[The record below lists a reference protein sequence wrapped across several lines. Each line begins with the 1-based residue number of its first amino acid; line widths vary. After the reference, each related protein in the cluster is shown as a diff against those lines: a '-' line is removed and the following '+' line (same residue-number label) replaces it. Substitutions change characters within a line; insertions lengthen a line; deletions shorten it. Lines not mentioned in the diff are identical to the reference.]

1 MATDAPSYSAPPPT
15 SLMIAPIVA
24 PKSEGGC
31 RLTGILVAAS
41 KDDGGVFTS
50 DDVQL
55 ACVLSCVYGMAVQVT
70 WDVATCGGSTV
81 GVFRV
86 PDSPPSEHAASRR
99 RRRTRSSPSAAVAPT
114 RTFPG
119 RDTSSRA
126 PSLCKTSACSAA
138 LHEKVRALCRV
149 MCNVSSRDHLRMW
162 VTYQDEQALLEA
174 ISQDAAMLCAGVE

>member
-1 MATDAPSYSAPPPT
+1 MGLNATAADAASFSAPPPT
-15 SLMIAPIVA
+15 SLMIAPIMA

-70 WDVATCGGSTV
+70 CTVVTCSGSTV

-86 PDSPPSEHAASRR
+86 PDPPPSEHAASRR
-99 RRRTRSSPSAAVAPT
+99 RRRTRSCPSAAVAPT
-114 RTFPG
+114 TTYPG

-126 PSLCKTSACSAA
+126 PSPCKTSARSAA
-138 LHEKVRALCRV
+138 LHEKVRALCT
-149 MCNVSSRDHLRMW
+149 RD
-162 VTYQDEQALLEA
+162 VQCFIT
-174 ISQDAAMLCAGVE
+174 